1 MKHKQE
7 LLLIKLGDLVPSPF
21 NVRRYPPKAVA
32 ELAALIESQGLLQP
46 LIVTEQAVGTGRQ
59 QMIKFGVAAGE
70 RRRRALLLLQ
80 QQGKLS
86 SAHEVLCELVPAE
99 RAIEISL
106 AENSG
111 REPMHPAD
119 EFDAFQALV
128 AQGRSVEDIAAR
140 FGVAAVTVRRR
151 LKLAALSPKLITL
164 YREKGIQLDQLM
176 ALTLSDDHAV
186 QERTWF
192 EAKPWCRSSAAIR
205 QALTEGELQTT
216 GSALVRFVGIEQF
229 EAAGGRVRR
238 DLFDAEEAGWISD
251 FGLLRR
257 LATEKLETLAAPH
270 RGEGWAW
277 VEVRIE
283 LDSHGLREFARCN
296 PGLRAATGEEL
307 KAMAEFNQREAEL
320 DAMTQAMRAAP
331 TWSDLEAE
339 QIDLEES
346 DIAARRAAIVVARQ
360 TWTDDERAKA
370 GVIVTVGRDGDAEII
385 RGLVR
390 HAKARQRVVALKQS
404 GAVRAR
410 EVNRSQEA
418 ACASS
423 AAPVAPGQQAL
434 SAALRKRLAAHKTA
448 ALQAVMVDKVSA
460 TVAVLTFTLAQQV
473 FGADHGQAQ
482 TGLQVAIKQPAFEMQ
497 QAADELGGSKAWLQ
511 LDAARAAWQAR
522 LPASESEWLAWIA
535 ALPQEDALQLLA
547 FCTAACMNVKADSA
561 DASAAAVHQ
570 LVELNMVDWWQPTAA
585 GFLSHVSKAQIMV
598 ALKESDPA
606 FVDAATAALPKDAL
620 VAKAQLLLN
629 GKGWLPAPLRVVPT
643 QAIEWQ

>member
-32 ELAALIESQGLLQP
+32 ELAALIASQGLLQH

-70 RRRRALLLLQ
+70 RRRCALLLLQ

-86 SAHEVLCELVPAE
+86 SAYEVLCELVPAE
-99 RAIEISL
+99 RAIEVSL

-151 LKLAALSPKLITL
+151 LKLAALSPKLIAL
-164 YREKGIQLDQLM
+164 YREDGIQLDQLM
-176 ALTLSDDHAV
+176 ALTLTEDHAA

-205 QALTEGELQTT
+205 QALTEGELQAT
-216 GSALVRFVGIEQF
+216 GSALVRFVGIENF

-238 DLFDAEEAGWISD
+238 DLFDPEEAGWISD
-251 FGLLRR
+251 IVLLRH
-257 LATEKLETLAAPH
+257 LATEKLEALAGPH
-270 RGEGWAW
+270 RVEGWAW

-283 LDSHGLREFARCN
+283 LDSQGLREFARCD
-296 PGLRAATGEEL
+296 PGLRPASGEEL

-320 DAMTQAMRAAP
+320 DAMTQAMQESAS
-331 TWSDLEAE
+331 WSDMEAE
-339 QIDLEES
+339 QIDLEER
-346 DIAARRAAIVVARQ
+346 DIAARRTAIVVARQ
-360 TWTDDERAKA
+360 TWTDDEKAKA
-370 GVIVTVGRDGDAEII
+370 GVIVTVDRDGDPEII

-390 HAKARQRVVALKQS
+390 HAKARQPNAAPNQRGSVRKQKVVCAEEA
-404 GAVRAR
+404 GAFTAT
-410 EVNRSQEA
+410 
-418 ACASS
+418 
-423 AAPVAPGQQAL
+423 PVAPGQQAL
-434 SAALRKRLAAHKTA
+434 SATLRKRLAAHKTA

-473 FGADHGQAQ
+473 FGADHGQAR
-482 TGLQVAIKQPAFEMQ
+482 TGLQIAIKQPAFELQ
-497 QAADELGGSKAWLQ
+497 QAADDLGGTKAWLQ

-522 LPASESEWLAWIA
+522 LPASEAAWLAWIA
-535 ALPQEDALQLLA
+535 ALPQQEALQLLT
-547 FCTAACMNVKADSA
+547 FCTAACMNVKADGA

-598 ALKESDPA
+598 VLKESDPA
-606 FVDAATAALPKDAL
+606 FVDGGLVALPKDAL
-620 VAKAQLLLN
+620 VAKAQVLLT
-629 GKGWLPAPLRVVPT
+629 GKGWLPAPLRAVPT
-643 QAIEWQ
+643 QAIDRQ